1 MPALPWSSGGQTFR
15 ALRHRNFRLL
25 WFGQA
30 GQSASLWMDQ
40 AARAV
45 LILDLTGSALALS
58 LVIAARLTPTL
69 LFGLIAGAI
78 ADRTNRKKLL
88 LGAQFV
94 RFGSHLFLGVMVTT
108 GLIETWHVYAS
119 ALSVGFAQT
128 FDQPVRQSLIPMLV
142 PREDLLNA
150 IALNSTVLSFMRI
163 GGGVLAGLLLI
174 PFDPGGVYLIT
185 AAIFSTVLVTTM
197 AMRLPE
203 TKSTR
208 PRKSLLGDVK
218 EGFVYIGQNRHLAL
232 VTGLALILFLFGFP
246 YQQVFTPLLATQV
259 LGMGGSG
266 VGFLAGATG
275 VGAVAGSLFVA
286 ARGVRRPGLQLMFN
300 MLVFGG
306 ALVAL
311 SLQATIIGT
320 MLLLALAGSMTVT
333 YMAFTN
339 SILLEHSDPE
349 MHGRVM
355 SLLSLDRGLIPLGAI
370 AAGILAETLGVR
382 PGLFIMGAIVL
393 GLSALA
399 LLFGGRRL
407 AAIRSGENLSERN
420 QPASSNVKEAAA
432 G

>member
-1 MPALPWSSGGQTFR
+1 
-15 ALRHRNFRLL
+15 
-25 WFGQA
+25 
-30 GQSASLWMDQ
+30 MDQ
-40 AARAV
+40 TARAV
-45 LILDLTGSALALS
+45 LVLQLTDSALALS

-69 LFGLIAGAI
+69 LFGLVAGAL
-78 ADRTNRKKLL
+78 ADRTDRKRLL
-88 LGAQFV
+88 LGAQFT
-94 RFGSHLFLGVMVTT
+94 RFASHLFLGVMVVS
-108 GLIETWHVYAS
+108 GLIETWHVFAS
-119 ALSVGFAQT
+119 AIVVGFAQT
-128 FDQPVRQSLIPMLV
+128 FDQPVRQSLIPMMV
-142 PREDLLNA
+142 PRDDLLNA
-150 IALNSTVLSFMRI
+150 IALNSTILSFMRI

-174 PFDPGGVYLIT
+174 PFDVGGVYLIN
-185 AAIFSTVLVTTM
+185 AGIFTTVLATTM
-197 AMRLPE
+197 AMRLP
-203 TKSTR
+203 
-208 PRKSLLGDVK
+208 PRNAARAKKSLFADVK
-218 EGFVYIGQNRHLAL
+218 EGFVYVGENRHLAL
-232 VTGLALILFLFGFP
+232 VTVLALILFLFGFP

-259 LGMGGSG
+259 LDMGDSG

-275 VGAVAGSLFVA
+275 AGALAGSLFVA
-286 ARGVRRPGLQLMFN
+286 ARGVKRQGLQLMFN
-300 MLVFGG
+300 MLVFGA

-311 SLQATIIGT
+311 SLQSTIIGS